1 LSLNKFKNEIIT
13 GNKDANPKRTMIPS
27 GCYAKLA
34 ISTRDKENEVPS
46 KEASPWISW
55 LATT

>member
-34 ISTRDKENEVPS
+34 INTRDKENEVPS
-46 KEASPWISW
+46 KEASP
-55 LATT
+55 

>member
-1 LSLNKFKNEIIT
+1 
-13 GNKDANPKRTMIPS
+13 MIPS

-46 KEASPWISW
+46 KEASP
-55 LATT
+55 